1 MDGANRLTITIV
13 NVISSWTVNN
23 YYNSLH
29 QYAVKMHT
37 IGNAQSITD
46 AYINIVSQYLESLNN
61 NNGYKKSIQS
71 LHTYC
76 VDHTTYTGMSF
87 SMWIRE
93 ILKQFVPTDYYN
105 IMTNDQQDSALR
117 NIIVNSL
124 KQFSSEI
131 ISSATLL
138 DDIILRSTET
148 KQATIRTMHEIMTRN
163 LLSSRKALF
172 QAVHFA
178 SSRTPCDKN
187 DIAIKKELTTL
198 LKANIELKHEL
209 KKANSM
215 IEKQAKSIEKQKDV
229 LKKLMNEYSTLRNN
243 NSSASRKR
251 IEPQMIERIPTPEP
265 KPKIDLGSLFLSE
278 PKIENAQ
285 ISLDDD
291 DNADNEGDEDKYAVD
306 DQDVSLPEPSND
318 AWNDFS

>member
-13 NVISSWTVNN
+13 NIISSWAVNN

-76 VDHTTYTGMSF
+76 VDYTTYTGMSF

-131 ISSATLL
+131 ISSSTLL
-138 DDIILRSTET
+138 DNIILRSVET
-148 KQATIRTMHEIMTRN
+148 KQETIRTMHEIMTRN

-178 SSRTPCDKN
+178 STRTLCDKN
-187 DIAIKKELTTL
+187 DIAMKKELTTL

-209 KKANSM
+209 KKANS
-215 IEKQAKSIEKQKDV
+215 IVEKQARSIEKQKDV
-229 LKKLMNEYSTLRNN
+229 LRKLMNEYSVLRNN
-243 NSSASRKR
+243 ASVSRKLV
-251 IEPQMIERIPTPEP
+251 EPQMIERIPTPEP
-265 KPKIDLGSLFLSE
+265 KPKIDLMSMFISK
-278 PKIENAQ
+278 PKIENTQ
-285 ISLDDD
+285 ISLDDGD
-291 DNADNEGDEDKYAVD
+291 SKNDEDEYGVD
-306 DQDVSLPEPSND
+306 DKNVSLPEQIND

>member
-13 NVISSWTVNN
+13 NIISSWTVNN
-23 YYNSLH
+23 FYNSLH

-37 IGNAQSITD
+37 VGNAQSITD
-46 AYINIVSQYLESLNN
+46 AYINIVSQYLESLNT

-138 DDIILRSTET
+138 DDIILRSADT
-148 KQATIRTMHEIMTRN
+148 KQATIKTMHEIMTRN
-163 LLSSRKALF
+163 LLSSRKGLF

-178 SSRTPCDKN
+178 STRIPCDKN
-187 DIAIKKELTTL
+187 DIALKKELTTL

-209 KKANSM
+209 KKANL
-215 IEKQAKSIEKQKDV
+215 IVEKQARSIEKQKDV
-229 LKKLMNEYSTLRNN
+229 LRKLMNEYSALRNN
-243 NSSASRKR
+243 KSKVHKR
-251 IEPQMIERIPTPEP
+251 IEPQIIEHTPVPES
-265 KPKIDLGSLFLSE
+265 KPKIDLKSLFLPE
-278 PKIENAQ
+278 PKIENTQ
-285 ISLDDD
+285 ISLDDE
-291 DNADNEGDEDKYAVD
+291 DNEDDEDDENEHVVD
-306 DQDVSLPEPSND
+306 DQNATLPELSND